1 MISPQLTHPYYQDR
15 IQQWED
21 CRDAYEGASA
31 IRARMEAK
39 QGGLRFADFSAQPA
53 VGRYVEAAK
62 DLTPSAG
69 GEIAGAPYYPAFART
84 LDGLVGMILRD
95 PPKVSGTSIDWK
107 KFFEDVDGNGTPLA
121 GFGEQVARALLMT
134 GRAVV
139 YVNAKAVAGGMR
151 ARVVWS
157 LRRTEDLVSWL
168 TTPAGALA
176 YARLRETR
184 IVPKKDAPE
193 QLEKVESLRIVEGL
207 ADPQANQRLRSDA
220 FPQRVIVRQMAASDP
235 EKDAPAGDVLE
246 RAGAFGP
253 LLSFPI
259 IVGDLPADDSSPD
272 LRPPKPPMLD
282 LAELALSHYQ
292 TAQDLEQSLHWA
304 GSPQPYVESSRPIPN
319 LLVGPN
325 RMLRVPPGAK
335 LGMLEASGMGL
346 AAQEKALERKSRQM
360 AAIGGRLIDEAVT
373 RHAETAT
380 AMKLKSGGDRSILG
394 MVAGTT
400 ERTLERAL
408 AVTAE
413 WNGDAGDAGDVE
425 LTRDY
430 VDAKL
435 TADEVR
441 ELVALRQADQISA
454 EDLRRALI
462 SGRVIAPRADAGG
475 NPADE

>member
-1 MISPQLTHPYYQDR
+1 MIPSQLTHPYYQDR

-121 GFGEQVARALLMT
+121 RFGEQVARALLMT

-139 YVNAKAVAGGMR
+139 YLNAKTVGVR
-151 ARVVWS
+151 DRVVWS

-168 TTPAGALA
+168 TTAEGALA
-176 YARLRETR
+176 HARLRETR
-184 IVPKKDAPE
+184 IVAKKDAPE
-193 QLEKVESLRIVEGL
+193 QLEKVEYFRIVE
-207 ADPQANQRLRSDA
+207 AQSDAQAAYRLRPDA
-220 FPQRVIVRQMAASDP
+220 FPQQVVVRQVAASDP
-235 EKDAPAGDVLE
+235 EKDMPAGDVLR
-246 RAGAFGP
+246 RAGAFGA
-253 LLSFPI
+253 LTSFPL
-259 IVGDLPADDSSPD
+259 IVGDLPTDESSPD

-325 RMLRVPPGAK
+325 RMLRIPPGAK
-335 LGMLEASGMGL
+335 LGMLEASGVGL
-346 AAQEKALERKSRQM
+346 EAQEKALERKSRQM

-380 AMKLKSGGDRSILG
+380 AMKLKSGGDRSVLG
-394 MVAGTT
+394 MVAGAT
-400 ERTLERAL
+400 ESTLERAL

-430 VDAKL
+430 VDVKL

-475 NPADE
+475 GEAGE

>member
-1 MISPQLTHPYYQDR
+1 MIPSELTHPYYQDR

-39 QGGLRFADFSAQPA
+39 HGGLRLADFSAQPA

-69 GEIAGAPYYPAFART
+69 GEIAGAPYYPAYART
-84 LDGLVGMILRD
+84 LDGLVGMVLRD
-95 PPKVSGTSIDWK
+95 PPKVTGTTIDWT
-107 KFFEDVDGNGTPLA
+107 KFLADVDGNGTPLA
-121 GFGEQVARALLMT
+121 RFGEQVARALLMT

-139 YVNAKAVAGGMR
+139 YLNARAVGAR
-151 ARVVWS
+151 DRVVWS
-157 LRRTEDLVSWL
+157 LRRTEDLVSWI
-168 TTPAGALA
+168 TTADGALA

-184 IVPKKDAPE
+184 IVPNKDAPE
-193 QLEKVESLRIVEGL
+193 QLEKVEYLRIVE
-207 ADPQANQRLRSDA
+207 AQSDAQAAYRLRPGD
-220 FPQRVIVRQMAASDP
+220 FPERVLVRQVAESDP
-235 EKDAPAGDVLE
+235 EKSIPAGDVLQ
-246 RAGAFGP
+246 RAGAFGA
-253 LLSFPI
+253 LTSFPL
-259 IVGDLPADDSSPD
+259 IVGDLPTDESSPD

-325 RMLRVPPGAK
+325 RMLRIPPGAR
-335 LGMLEASGMGL
+335 LGMLEASGVGL
-346 AAQEKALERKSRQM
+346 EAQEKALERKSRQM

-380 AMKLKSGGDRSILG
+380 AMKLKSGGDRSVLG
-394 MVAGTT
+394 MVAGAT

-430 VDAKL
+430 VDVKL
-435 TADEVR
+435 TADEIR

-454 EDLRRALI
+454 ADLRQALI
-462 SGRVIAPRADAGG
+462 SGRVIAPRQDPTG